1 LFEIKK
7 EADEFIKNID
17 FKEKNI
23 MKFIENIIN
32 KAINEI
38 NKNYNVFILDGYSFS
53 YDEEN
58 RIKNIKNLVEKN
70 KKNIC

>member
-1 LFEIKK
+1 
-7 EADEFIKNID
+7 
-17 FKEKNI
+17 

-38 NKNYNVFILDGYSFS
+38 NKNYNVFILDWYSFS

-70 KKNIC
+70 KKNICWNNI